1 MPLYGI
7 QLAAWVFQT
16 LFRKM
21 SLLVLLL
28 FSSPTSSSPSF
39 YLSPLLSPSFFLF
52 FSHSISALST
62 NISCQSR
69 SQARSLMELFR
80 RTISRAG
87 SAFFI
92 EHWPFELP
100 WNSPR
105 RIVTRELIQRKS
117 LSGLALVAGNVSN
130 IRWTVTRPLQN
141 PVHCFWSARFHDT
154 FAFRVV
160 TFKCTRKSSAG
171 WCAGKNRIKRKI

>member
-39 YLSPLLSPSFFLF
+39 YLSLLLGPSFFF
-52 FSHSISALST
+52 YSSHSISSLSRPT
-62 NISCQSR
+62 SLVSR

-80 RTISRAG
+80 WTISRAG

-117 LSGLALVAGNVSN
+117 SSGLGLVVGNVSN
-130 IRWTVTRPLQN
+130 IRWTVTRPLQK

-154 FAFRVV
+154 FAFPSCYFQMY
-160 TFKCTRKSSAG
+160 T
-171 WCAGKNRIKRKI
+171 

>member
-7 QLAAWVFQT
+7 QLAAWVFQA

-28 FSSPTSSSPSF
+28 FSSPTSSSPSRCV
-39 YLSPLLSPSFFLF
+39 LLSVSLAPLVFFFIF
-52 FSHSISALST
+52 FIRSPRTRPTSLV
-62 NISCQSR
+62 SR

-117 LSGLALVAGNVSN
+117 LSGLGLAAGNVSN
-130 IRWTVTRPLQN
+130 IRWTVTRLLQN
-141 PVHCFWSARFHDT
+141 RLHCFWSARFHDT
-154 FAFRVV
+154 FAFRAV
-160 TFKCTRKSSAG
+160 TFKCTRKSNAVR
-171 WCAGKNRIKRKI
+171 W

>member
-1 MPLYGI
+1 MEFNWPLG
-7 QLAAWVFQT
+7 FSK
-16 LFRKM
+16 LFFEKCPC
-21 SLLVLLL
+21 SFY
-28 FSSPTSSSPSF
+28 FSSRRLLPPPRHSICLPCSLSIFFFIFLIRSPRSRPTS
-39 YLSPLLSPSFFLF
+39 LV
-52 FSHSISALST
+52 
-62 NISCQSR
+62 SR

-117 LSGLALVAGNVSN
+117 SSGLGLTAGNVSN
-130 IRWTVTRPLQN
+130 IRWTITRPLQN
-141 PVHCFWSARFHDT
+141 RVHCFWPARFHNI
-154 FAFRVV
+154 FAFRTV
-160 TFKCTRKSSAG
+160 TFKCTRKSNAAR
-171 WCAGKNRIKRKI
+171 W

>member
-1 MPLYGI
+1 MHVKKKERKGQDRDSLVPRVAPLTVARNAIVWNSTGR
-7 QLAAWVFQT
+7 LGFPSS
-16 LFRKM
+16 FRKM
-21 SLLVLLL
+21 FLLVLLL
-28 FSSPTSSSPSF
+28 FSSPTSSSSTF
-39 YLSPLLSPSFFLF
+39 YLSPLLSSSFFFIFLIR
-52 FSHSISALST
+52 SPRSRPTSLV
-62 NISCQSR
+62 SR

-117 LSGLALVAGNVSN
+117 SSGLGLAAG
-130 IRWTVTRPLQN
+130 
-141 PVHCFWSARFHDT
+141 
-154 FAFRVV
+154 
-160 TFKCTRKSSAG
+160 
-171 WCAGKNRIKRKI
+171 